1 MKKDFKKRK
10 DIKDMNTIES
20 LAFME
25 LLKES
30 KAKIIIAIDEN
41 NEPSCYIV
49 QGNKTNIMTMIVT
62 LLRKFYEDKEIDKE
76 SVEMIPKLITGNLEE
91 LTEIALQKIKEI
103 IEKNK
108 K

>member
-1 MKKDFKKRK
+1 MKKDFKERK

-25 LLKES
+25 MLKEA
-30 KAKIIIAIDEN
+30 KEKIIIAMDEN

-49 QGNKTNIMTMIVT
+49 QGNKANIMTMIVT
-62 LLRKFYEDKEIDKE
+62 LLRKFYEDKEIGKE

-91 LTEIALQKIKEI
+91 LTEIALQKIKEA
-103 IEKNK
+103 IEKK
-108 K
+108 

>member
-1 MKKDFKKRK
+1 
-10 DIKDMNTIES
+10 MNTIES

-25 LLKES
+25 LLKE
-30 KAKIIIAIDEN
+30 ADTKIIIAMDKDD
-41 NEPSCYIV
+41 EPSCYKV
-49 QGNKTNIMTMIVT
+49 QGNKAKIMSIIVT
-62 LLRKFYEDKEIDKE
+62 LLRKLYEDKEIDKE
-76 SVEMIPKLITGNLEE
+76 SVEVIPKLVTGNLAE